1 MSPLGG
7 NRWTGHM
14 LDEDA
19 LVEGNDS
26 RRVTVAGQLALVVEQ
41 LAADT
46 VAPLVVAVVAHGP
59 REMHPGRETLAE
71 LDLLRFLAPGC
82 CSRGCKGRSSQMNR
96 NCCWS
101 PKSYPNVSS
110 WLAKAVQGQPVF
122 AQEIQR
128 LCNSD

>member
-1 MSPLGG
+1 MSSLGG
-7 NRWTGHM
+7 NRCTGHM
-14 LDEDA
+14 RDENA
-19 LVEGNDS
+19 LVEGNHS
-26 RRVTVAGQLALVVEQ
+26 RRVAVAGQLALVVGQ

-59 REMHPGRETLAE
+59 RGMHPRRETLEE
-71 LDLLRFLAPGC
+71 LELLHFLAPGC
-82 CSRGCKGRSSQMNR
+82 CSRGCKGISSRMNR

-110 WLAKAVQGQPVF
+110 WLAKAAQGQPVF